1 MIVADTN
8 LIAYF
13 FITGDHTD
21 AAQAVFKKDPGWIA
35 PLLWRSEL
43 RNVLALYMKKG
54 FLSIA
59 QAHDIMREAEFLMTG
74 MEYFVPSSKVL
85 SLVETSRCSAYDCEF
100 VALAQQLDLKLVTS
114 DRLILKE
121 FPAITV
127 HTSEYV

>member
-13 FITGDHTD
+13 FIKGDHTE
-21 AAQAVFKKDPGWIA
+21 AAQAVFKKDPDWIA

-43 RNVLALYMKKG
+43 RNVMALYMKKG
-54 FLSIA
+54 FLNIA
-59 QAHDIMREAEFLMTG
+59 QALDLMREAEFLMTG
-74 MEYFVPSSKVL
+74 MEYFVPSWMVL
-85 SLVETSRCSAYDCEF
+85 SLAESSRCSAYDCEF

-114 DRLILKE
+114 DSLILKE
-121 FPAITV
+121 FPSISV